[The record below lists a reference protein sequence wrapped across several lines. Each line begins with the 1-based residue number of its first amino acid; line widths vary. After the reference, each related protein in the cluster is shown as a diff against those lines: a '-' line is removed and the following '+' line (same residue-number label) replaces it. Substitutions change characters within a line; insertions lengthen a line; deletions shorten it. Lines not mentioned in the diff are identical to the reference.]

1 MRYVKILTALLAAAL
16 LALLAGCGNTPSQ
29 ESASSALSSP
39 SLWYVS
45 KYPAG
50 TKVQITQILY
60 FSSGSV
66 TTYNASPGFT
76 YSQILGKSRQQILSE
91 ALSMDKSQ
99 FEKSVLSDVAS
110 FEQII
115 STQKSIEAGAETAAG
130 ASQAQGNAQARAG
143 QVSSA
148 RAAIAAAQ
156 KSIENVKAAAYR
168 APSPVPYTLSGSTLS
183 FTAPEASGGDLAS
196 SCQQSLS
203 CSTVLSSP
211 YKDQTFSFALSSAP
225 VIEAGGKA
233 FSGFRVGVGADASY
247 IQTESGDQFEL

>member
-1 MRYVKILTALLAAAL
+1 M
-16 LALLAGCGNTPSQ
+16 AGCGNTPAQ

-50 TKVQITQILY
+50 TKVKITQILY
-60 FSSGSV
+60 FSSGRV
-66 TTYNASPGFT
+66 TPYNASPGFT
-76 YSQILGKSRQQILSE
+76 YSQILGKSRQAILSE

-99 FEKSVLSDVAS
+99 FEKSVKSDVAS

-115 STQKSIEAGAETAAG
+115 STQKSIEEGASVAAG
-130 ASQAQGNAQARAG
+130 ASSAEGNEQARAG
-143 QVSSA
+143 QISSA
-148 RAAIAAAQ
+148 QAAIAAAQ
-156 KSIENVKAAAYR
+156 KSIENVEAASYK

-183 FTAPEASGGDLAS
+183 FTAPEASGGELAS

-203 CSTVLSSP
+203 CSSVLPSP
-211 YKDQTFSFALSSAP
+211 YKEQTFSYSLSPAP
-225 VIEAGGKA
+225 VIEAGGKP